1 MNSKVCWMGLW
12 DLDVTKTNMLVKNKA
27 VEVIPPISRLFPREK
42 DIDEHYLLSYFL
54 SLTKFLTT
62 DRQTVEHCVFFN
74 EIST

>member
-42 DIDEHYLLSYFL
+42 DIDEHFASI
-54 SLTKFLTT
+54 
-62 DRQTVEHCVFFN
+62 H
-74 EIST
+74 